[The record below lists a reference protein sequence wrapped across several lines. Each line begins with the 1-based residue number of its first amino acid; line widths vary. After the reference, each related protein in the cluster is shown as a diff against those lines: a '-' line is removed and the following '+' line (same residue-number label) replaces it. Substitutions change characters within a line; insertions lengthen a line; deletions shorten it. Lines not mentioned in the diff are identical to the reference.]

1 MGRAARAEGHEAG
14 ARQRLNRAI
23 QEVMNEPAF
32 KAKLAESGTEAIPHM
47 TLAEA
52 QSFLREETKRWG
64 EVIKAS
70 GIEQE

>member
-1 MGRAARAEGHEAG
+1 
-14 ARQRLNRAI
+14 
-23 QEVMNEPAF
+23 
-32 KAKLAESGTEAIPHM
+32 M

-64 EVIKAS
+64 GVIKAS